1 MKLCNVERAQE
12 LMARDRI
19 DGLVAANPIN
29 YYYLSSYWGL
39 FNTAGGYDG
48 SYISFLPAKEPAAAS
63 LIVPALEIRRLETT
77 GGTWMPN
84 IFPYFT
90 DASNPVGQ
98 FADDT
103 PKGQEYSGWRPADD
117 VINDSLTT
125 LEKGWMAMVDKY
137 GPQTSPNAFWA
148 VSRAIKN
155 AGLENATLAVDD
167 LRLIEW
173 LNGCELDRLS
183 LVYRP
188 DLFNEIRL
196 VKTADELE
204 IMSHAAMINEN
215 AVLKAATNMQEGF
228 TWAEVESIYMTDIA
242 SNGGTGVYLMC
253 GVGEL
258 PAGKVRKGE
267 PILLD
272 GLGKYQHYH
281 GDFGRCVV
289 VGEPS
294 EKHKRYHQALCA
306 GWETAQELIK
316 PGISAESLSK
326 KVARTV
332 RQAGIRDFRDPIVH
346 SVGLEH
352 TDDPKPFGVMP
363 QTKEDQVLKE
373 NMVINVDLPHTEIGW
388 GSVHL
393 EDTVVVTAN
402 GYRRLSRSS
411 VDLIVSG

>member
-1 MKLCNVERAQE
+1 
-12 LMARDRI
+12 
-19 DGLVAANPIN
+19 
-29 YYYLSSYWGL
+29 
-39 FNTAGGYDG
+39 
-48 SYISFLPAKEPAAAS
+48 
-63 LIVPALEIRRLETT
+63 LEIRRLETT